1 NIESFWNGCYNLS
14 YASNAAIVGLENA
27 TNFNVNDKNRL
38 IGEVLF
44 VRAFIHFYLNN
55 IFGDIPYI
63 ITTNY
68 ILNSSVNKTTSHQI
82 YDLLITDLEEAKL
95 LLSNTSSS
103 TFSLRPTNNAVKSL
117 LARIHLYNENWEAA
131 EMEASSVINS

>member
-1 NIESFWNGCYNLS
+1 FNSGISEFTFYQNNLTSFNSNIESFWNGCYNLI
-14 YASNAAIVGLENA
+14 YASNAAIEGLENA

-63 ITTNY
+63 KTTDY
-68 ILNSSVNKTTSHQI
+68 ILNSTVHKITSPQV
-82 YDLLITDLEEAKL
+82 YDLLITDLEE
-95 LLSNTSSS
+95 
-103 TFSLRPTNNAVKSL
+103 
-117 LARIHLYNENWEAA
+117 
-131 EMEASSVINS
+131 